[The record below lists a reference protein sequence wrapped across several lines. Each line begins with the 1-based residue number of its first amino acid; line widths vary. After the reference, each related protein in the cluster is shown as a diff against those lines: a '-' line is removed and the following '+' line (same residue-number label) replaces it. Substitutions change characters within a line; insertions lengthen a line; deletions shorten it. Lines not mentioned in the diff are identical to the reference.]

1 VFGKLLKHHH
11 VVLQVDDDVSQD
23 DIKTAYRQLAKY
35 CHPDVNDDG
44 HDLCILLNEVRFFGI
59 ASFPGLLA
67 KPLACQCMLTG
78 QHHLT
83 TMLLHRHTPP

>member
-1 VFGKLLKHHH
+1 MFGKLLKHHH

-44 HDLCILLNEVRFFGI
+44 HDLCILLNEVRLFCILRLFCI
-59 ASFPGLLA
+59 AGSPRLSCKTTGLLMHA
-67 KPLACQCMLTG
+67 D
-78 QHHLT
+78 
-83 TMLLHRHTPP
+83 

>member
-1 VFGKLLKHHH
+1 MLGKLLTHHH

-44 HDLCILLNEVRFFGI
+44 HDLCILLNEVRLFCV
-59 ASFPGLLA
+59 ASFPELSFKNTGLLLHA
-67 KPLACQCMLTG
+67 DYHSVTV
-78 QHHLT
+78 
-83 TMLLHRHTPP
+83 LLHRHTPP